1 MTSNYKKTIG
11 SCYLGYITQAI
22 LVNLAPIFFV
32 IFQEDFGLTLTQIGQ
47 LALVNFVT
55 QIVTDFAAIKFV
67 DKIGYRKSALIA
79 HFFAS
84 TGLILMSV
92 LPFVMGENAYGGLIT
107 AVMIYAVGGGLIE
120 VIISPIVDA
129 IPGDAK
135 ASAMSLL
142 HSFYCWGQVL
152 VVLVTTV
159 LIKVIGG
166 ELWYFLPIMWSLV
179 PLINLFNFIRVPLPQ
194 MVSAHDSMNLKELFS
209 SRIFVLALVMMMC
222 SGASELAMSQWASL
236 FAEIGLGVPKLI
248 GDILGPCL
256 FAACMGIGRVVYG
269 FKGDKIDLRK
279 ALIACS
285 VFATICYMVTVFVS
299 VPIISLLGCAFCGFG
314 ASLLW
319 PGMLS
324 LTAKRCPTGGTA
336 LFAILALAGD
346 AGCSV
351 GPWLCGVVSDAV
363 ISSSKGV
370 EIAQSY
376 GLKLEQVGLKAGL
389 LATSIFP
396 LIMIIGVFVMKD
408 KAAKRVG

>member
-1 MTSNYKKTIG
+1 MALNFKKTIR

-55 QIVTDFAAIKFV
+55 QIATDFVAIKFV
-67 DKIGYRKSALIA
+67 DKIGYRKSALVA
-79 HFFAS
+79 HLFAAA
-84 TGLILMSV
+84 GLILMSV
-92 LPFVMGENAYGGLIT
+92 LPFVMGEYAYGGLIIS
-107 AVMIYAVGGGLIE
+107 VMVYAVGGGLIE

-129 IPGDAK
+129 VPGDAK
-135 ASAMSLL
+135 EAAMSLL
-142 HSFYCWGQVL
+142 HSFYCWGQVV
-152 VVLVTTV
+152 VVLLTTV
-159 LIKVIGG
+159 VIKIIGG
-166 ELWYFLPIMWSLV
+166 DLWYILPILWA
-179 PLINLFNFIRVPLPQ
+179 LIPIFNFFNFIRVPLPE
-194 MVSAHDSMNLKELFS
+194 MVSAHDSMHLKELFS
-209 SRIFVLALVMMMC
+209 SKVFVLALVMMVC
-222 SGASELAMSQWASL
+222 SGASELAMSQWASF
-236 FAEIGLGVPKLI
+236 FAEVGLGVPKLL

-256 FAACMGIGRVVYG
+256 FAVCMGIGRVVYG

-285 VFATICYMVTVFVS
+285 IFATICYMVTVFVS
-299 VPIISLLGCAFCGFG
+299 NPIISLFGCAFCGFG
-314 ASLLW
+314 ASLMW

-346 AGCSV
+346 AGCSI

-363 ISSSKGV
+363 ISSAKGA
-370 EIAQSY
+370 EMAQNM

-389 LATSIFP
+389 LATSVFP
-396 LIMIIGVFVMKD
+396 LVMMIGVFIMKE
-408 KAAKRVG
+408 KKVQK